1 MSYLRIR
8 WLHCGGFGV
17 EGHRV
22 QDPLSHPKATLHTSL
37 RELHGGTCQSSK
49 GKTYAWNLWLR
60 SHRRIPAQLGFLQ
73 ITESSGSQTAVC
85 ELGLAS
91 DVNTQVILHPF
102 SVTPPPPNTDFWHP
116 AFVICING
124 VIQYFL
130 FHVCLLSHMQ
140 CLRDL
145 SFLCSWLQLF
155 HCHCCK
161 DVVLHSCVFLHPED
175 GHLGCIHFAVV
186 GTIVTN
192 THLIHAFGGTCVH
205 ISVGSP
211 F

>member
-91 DVNTQVILHPF
+91 DVNTQVILHLLFSHSTSPKHWLLTSCFCHLYKWSYTVFSLPCLPPF
-102 SVTPPPPNTDFWHP
+102 THAVFERLILSVQLIAIVSLSLLQGCSVTFVCVSLSWGW
-116 AFVICING
+116 AFG
-124 VIQYFL
+124 
-130 FHVCLLSHMQ
+130 
-140 CLRDL
+140 
-145 SFLCSWLQLF
+145 
-155 HCHCCK
+155 
-161 DVVLHSCVFLHPED
+161 LHPLRSRWD
-175 GHLGCIHFAVV
+175 HC
-186 GTIVTN
+186 
-192 THLIHAFGGTCVH
+192 
-205 ISVGSP
+205 S
-211 F
+211 

>member
-91 DVNTQVILHPF
+91 DVNTQVILHLLFSHSTSPKHWLLTACFCHLYKWSYTVFSLPCLPPF
-102 SVTPPPPNTDFWHP
+102 THAMFERH
-116 AFVICING
+116 
-124 VIQYFL
+124 
-130 FHVCLLSHMQ
+130 
-140 CLRDL
+140 
-145 SFLCSWLQLF
+145 LCSWLQLF

-161 DVVLHSCVFLHPED
+161 DVVSHSCVFLYPED
-175 GHLGCIHFAVV
+175 GHLGCIHFAVT
-186 GTIVTN
+186 GAIVAN
-192 THLIHAFGGTCVH
+192 THLIHAFGGTWVH